1 MCFNCHNCKGLKYLI
16 RLCLGL
22 IYLPEDKSKH
32 TFQDTLNP
40 FCLCDLDIETNL
52 YFFTLLPL
60 FSNQR
65 CTLLSTV
72 SDTDI

>member
-1 MCFNCHNCKGLKYLI
+1 MCFNCHNCKGLEYLI

-40 FCLCDLDIETNL
+40 FCLCDLDVEKNL
-52 YFFTLLPL
+52 YFSLYCPFLVIKDAP
-60 FSNQR
+60 S
-65 CTLLSTV
+65 
-72 SDTDI
+72 